1 MMYAPA
7 DFEPEPWSSMPTSS
21 TILRITRASM
31 VAALLCSAT
40 LMSCNRTVALPPI
53 VEEQGATELPG
64 KFVWHNLVTGDS
76 EAARKFYGELF
87 GWEFELK
94 DNGRYSVIRY
104 QGRNLGG
111 ILDTSKDGNAPKSG
125 RWLSAMSVADLDA
138 SLAALSKAGGKQV
151 EAPIEVSGVGRV
163 VTVEDADG
171 ALLHLLAPERGDPPD
186 VEPALN
192 TWLWHELLANHA
204 ERALAFYEAAFGY
217 RTEPLKKHPS
227 SEYRVLWS
235 SGEARAGVMQN
246 PFEKTR
252 STWIPYVR
260 VDDPAAL
267 AERVPGLG
275 GRVVVAPRPDVRD
288 GTLALVLDPSGAP
301 IALQKWSPET
311 GVSR

>member
-1 MMYAPA
+1 MP
-7 DFEPEPWSSMPTSS
+7 SSS
-21 TILRITRASM
+21 IIVRIERFFLA
-31 VAALLCSAT
+31 AALLGGAS
-40 LMSCNRTVALPPI
+40 LVGCNRTVTLPPI
-53 VEEQGATELPG
+53 VDERGAEEIPG
-64 KFVWHNLVTGDS
+64 KFVWHNLVTHDG

-111 ILDTSKDGNAPKSG
+111 ILDASKDGNRPKSG
-125 RWLSAMSVADLDA
+125 RWLSAMSVPDLDA
-138 SLAALSKAGGKQV
+138 ALSALGKAGGKQV
-151 EAPIEVSGVGRV
+151 EAPIDVSGVGRV

-204 ERALAFYEAAFGY
+204 DRALAFYETAFGFHS
-217 RTEPLKKHPS
+217 EPPKKGPIS
-227 SEYRVLWS
+227 NYRVLWS
-235 SGEARAGVMQN
+235 AGAPRAGILQN
-246 PFEKTR
+246 PFDETR

-267 AERVPGLG
+267 AERVAGLG
-275 GRVVVAPRPDVRD
+275 GRVVVAPHPGIRD
-288 GTLALVLDPSGAP
+288 GSLALVLDPSGAP
-301 IALQKWSPET
+301 IALQKWSADE
-311 GVSR
+311 GVKP